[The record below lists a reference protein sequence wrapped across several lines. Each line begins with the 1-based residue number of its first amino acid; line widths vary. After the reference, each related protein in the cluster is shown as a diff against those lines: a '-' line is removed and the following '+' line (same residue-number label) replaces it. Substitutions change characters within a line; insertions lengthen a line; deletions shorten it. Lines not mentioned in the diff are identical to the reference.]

1 MTILARLPALG
12 EGLWHSDRDERRD
25 ASSATWLVDGEVEM
39 DSATAELTGT
49 MATEQPTATADT
61 GGYQKLSAPLDG
73 MALLNQARITRLVQ
87 RVCEHL
93 DAAWSADAA
102 RLDQV
107 CRYAVLPGHKL
118 FRPIL
123 LLESA
128 AAVGGDIEQVLPAA
142 AGAEAG
148 HVASLIHDDI
158 IDGDTLR
165 RGRPSVQVAF
175 GVNDAIVAGDTLI
188 FYLFKSLADC
198 SGRGVTDDRVTRAMA
213 AVADAGL
220 DLCRGQSMEAE
231 LCAGYICDIPSYLTM
246 IRLKTSALFRVA
258 CRSGAILAGGSD
270 ERVEALGT
278 YGECLGTGFQIF
290 DDALGYT
297 SDSEKMG
304 KAATSDIV
312 NRRLT
317 LPFLLARELGGP
329 AIAARL
335 DATLRSDEPAED
347 RMQVVR
353 DLVISVGALSAA
365 MTMAEDHIRQACE
378 ALEVLPPSPSRSTLE
393 LFARAAVDRCA

>member
-1 MTILARLPALG
+1 
-12 EGLWHSDRDERRD
+12 
-25 ASSATWLVDGEVEM
+25 M
-39 DSATAELTGT
+39 DTATAELTGST
-49 MATEQPTATADT
+49 ATEQPTAAETQA
-61 GGYQKLSAPLDG
+61 GYQQPLAAADG
-73 MALLNQARITRLVQ
+73 MALLNQARIAMLVQ

-93 DAAWSADAA
+93 DAAWSANAA
-102 RLDQV
+102 HLDRV

-128 AAVGGDIEQVLPAA
+128 AAVGGDIEQVVPAA

-158 IDGDTLR
+158 IDGDTMR

-175 GVNDAIVAGDTLI
+175 GVNEAIVAGDTLI
-188 FYLFKSLADC
+188 FYLFKSLAEC
-198 SGRGVTDDRVTRAMA
+198 GSRGVTDDRVTRAMA

-231 LCAGYICDIPSYLTM
+231 LCSGYVCDIPSYLTM

-258 CRSGAILAGGSD
+258 CRSGAILAGGTD
-270 ERVEALGT
+270 ERIEALGT

-317 LPFLLARELGGP
+317 LPFLLARALGGP
-329 AIAARL
+329 TIAARL
-335 DATLRSDEPAED
+335 DETLRGDEPAEH
-347 RMQVVR
+347 RMQVIR
-353 DLVISVGALSAA
+353 DLVLSVGALTVARS
-365 MTMAEDHIRQACE
+365 MAEEHIRRACE

>member
-1 MTILARLPALG
+1 LPGCRRSAKVAAQRQDG
-12 EGLWHSDRDERRD
+12 GGERR
-25 ASSATWLVDGEVEM
+25 AWVDGEVEM
-39 DSATAELTGT
+39 DSATAELAGT
-49 MATEQPTATADT
+49 TAAERPIATEDDAGFQ
-61 GGYQKLSAPLDG
+61 QLSGAAAG
-73 MALLNQARITRLVQ
+73 MALLGQTRIATLV
-87 RVCEHL
+87 RKVCEHL
-93 DAAWSADAA
+93 DAAWSANAA
-102 RLDQV
+102 HLDRV

-175 GVNDAIVAGDTLI
+175 GVNEAIVAGDTLI

-198 SGRGVTDDRVTRAMA
+198 GSRGVTDDRVTRAMS

-231 LCAGYICDIPSYLTM
+231 LCSGYVCDIPSYLTM
-246 IRLKTSALFRVA
+246 IRLKTSALFRAA

-317 LPFLLARELGGP
+317 LPFLLARDLGGP
-329 AIAARL
+329 AVAARL
-335 DATLRSDEPAED
+335 DAALRSDEPPEQ
-347 RMQVVR
+347 RMQVVHG
-353 DLVISVGALSAA
+353 LINSVGALPAA
-365 MTMAEDHIRQACE
+365 MSMAEDHIRRACD
-378 ALEVLPPSPSRSTLE
+378 ALRILPPSPSRDTLE